1 MDDDEVILSTPEEI
15 SAMAEAVKENLLP
28 TKSRR
33 LYEKSY
39 EKFMSWR
46 SEYKTTSFSENV
58 LLAYFNSLIGTLK
71 PSSMWVEYSKLK
83 SMLNIHH
90 RTDISQYAKLI
101 AFLKRKS
108 EGYKAKKAHT
118 FSPDDLQKFI
128 DNAPDYTYLLS
139 KVAVILGIMGACR
152 RQELHMLKID
162 HILDADNTLVVNIM
176 NTKNRID
183 RTFTITGKYY
193 KLVKK
198 YMNLR
203 PNTCTSQNF
212 FVRYISGKCVAQNIG
227 INAFGQMG
235 KTMAAYLN
243 LPNPELYTGHCFRR
257 TSATLLVD
265 AGGNI
270 MDLKRHGG
278 WKSTAVAEGYVDNS
292 IQNKKKVSNLLMN
305 SIEKTQPHN
314 ATTTYIPET
323 ELVPVIP
330 APESHQKNIT
340 PTLLPSETEPTQT
353 PLLSQIQQDSD
364 IPINTAASR
373 NGNITPTPLPSDT
386 ETAQTPSLSQIIQQ
400 NSDIRINT
408 AASRNGQTI
417 TISHNTIH
425 NLHLHF
431 HK

>member
-139 KVAVILGIMGACR
+139 CSNTR
-152 RQELHMLKID
+152 D
-162 HILDADNTLVVNIM
+162 HGRL
-176 NTKNRID
+176 
-183 RTFTITGKYY
+183 
-193 KLVKK
+193 
-198 YMNLR
+198 
-203 PNTCTSQNF
+203 
-212 FVRYISGKCVAQNIG
+212 
-227 INAFGQMG
+227 
-235 KTMAAYLN
+235 
-243 LPNPELYTGHCFRR
+243 
-257 TSATLLVD
+257 
-265 AGGNI
+265 
-270 MDLKRHGG
+270 
-278 WKSTAVAEGYVDNS
+278 
-292 IQNKKKVSNLLMN
+292 
-305 SIEKTQPHN
+305 
-314 ATTTYIPET
+314 
-323 ELVPVIP
+323 
-330 APESHQKNIT
+330 
-340 PTLLPSETEPTQT
+340 
-353 PLLSQIQQDSD
+353 
-364 IPINTAASR
+364 
-373 NGNITPTPLPSDT
+373 
-386 ETAQTPSLSQIIQQ
+386 
-400 NSDIRINT
+400 
-408 AASRNGQTI
+408 
-417 TISHNTIH
+417 
-425 NLHLHF
+425 
-431 HK
+431 